1 MSEGESAAQGVGAVV
16 ATANQVGDAVGGMVA
31 AMPEWATIA
40 IAAGAAAFFGT
51 LVGSRLGRGGGG
63 ARGREPSLGPAAT
76 AATAEPGD
84 ADDPHPENPA
94 FKALNRILE
103 NKGVDGKE
111 QDTRMREFA
120 GAFQEMREKL
130 HALETGDEDLR
141 EVAERALRA
150 LEAGEFRKADDFL
163 AAIAAE
169 DGGAGRKLRDRATRH
184 LVSAATVKVVAGD
197 LALAQA
203 ELERALGLYRE
214 AVELL
219 PPTAEAALAEFLNKY
234 GTAAYQAGDHDT
246 AIAAFER
253 ALRHLERTLGEEHT
267 DVATALNNLALLY
280 YARGA
285 YDRAEPLY
293 RRALKI
299 DEKQLGNDHV
309 GVATDLNNLA
319 LLYKKQGNLKA
330 AEPLLKRAL
339 EIKEKTFTP
348 GHPSLVTGLRNY
360 ASVLKAMGRADEAR
374 QYEQRA
380 ASLPPKRRSTEE
392 AAE

>member
-1 MSEGESAAQGVGAVV
+1 MSDANTVADSAGAVA
-16 ATANQVGDAVGGMVA
+16 ATATQVGHTVGNMVA
-31 AMPEWATIA
+31 AMPDWATIA

-51 LVGSRLGRGGGG
+51 LVGSRIGRGGGG
-63 ARGREPSLGPAAT
+63 NVRVEPTVAPPAPEAP
-76 AATAEPGD
+76 AEEL
-84 ADDPHPENPA
+84 HPENPA
-94 FKALNRILE
+94 FVALTRILE
-103 NKGVDGKE
+103 QKGVAAKE
-111 QDTRMREFA
+111 QDTRIREFA
-120 GAFQEMREKL
+120 GTFQEMREKL

-141 EVAERALRA
+141 EVAEKALRA
-150 LEAGEFRKADDFL
+150 LEAGEFRKATEFL
-163 AAIAAE
+163 ATIAAE
-169 DGGAGRKLRDRATRH
+169 DGGAGRKLRDRANRH
-184 LVSAATVKVVAGD
+184 LISAATVKVVAGD

-203 ELERALGLYRE
+203 ELERAAQLYRE

-219 PPTAEAALAEFLNKY
+219 PPTAEAELAEFLNKY

-253 ALRHLERTLGEEHT
+253 ALRHLERTLGAEHT

-280 YARGA
+280 YSRGA

-293 RRALKI
+293 RRALRI
-299 DEKQLGNDHV
+299 DEQQLGSDHV

-319 LLYKKQGNLKA
+319 LLYKRQGNLKA

-339 EIKEKTFTP
+339 EIKEKNFDP

-360 ASVLKAMGRADEAR
+360 ASVLKAMGRGDEAER
-374 QYEQRA
+374 YEQRA
-380 ASLPPKRRSTEE
+380 TTLPPSKRRT